1 MPCRRARCALP
12 ALDVPR
18 PLKNPRRWT
27 LQVSIKDTNPAFGDA
42 HFREG
47 QFGCAHRFMLL
58 VESRVVLPAFA
69 LCLLTRFR
77 RERLL
82 GET

>member
-1 MPCRRARCALP
+1 MPASANHAPPLF
-12 ALDVPR
+12 DVPR
-18 PLKNPRRWT
+18 PIKNLRRVA

-42 HFREG
+42 HFSEG
-47 QFGCAHRFMLL
+47 QSGCAHRFMLL

-69 LCLLTRFR
+69 LCLLTRLR
-77 RERLL
+77 MERLL